1 MRGPGPGSRVGN
13 NNMSGTNIRLAI
25 AGVGNCA
32 SALVQGIYHYRNS
45 ETTAGLQYET
55 VGGYRVGDISPV
67 CAFDVDTRKA
77 GQDLG
82 TAIHAE
88 PNCTVTFADVPPNIG
103 VPVYP
108 VRTDDGVA
116 THMADSGKNGFS
128 VGGDAEP
135 VDVTERL
142 QSHDVD
148 VLITYLPVGAETAIE
163 RYAEAALEAGV
174 AFVNPIPVFIASD
187 ERWGDRF
194 ADAGL
199 PIVGDDIKSQIGA
212 TITHR
217 QLVQL
222 IADRGATVSQTHQ
235 LNFGGNTDFRNM
247 LDNSRLTNKEIS
259 KTEAVNSL
267 FDKPLDEE
275 DIHIGPSDYISHM
288 DDQKRAD
295 IRIVGEMF
303 GGVPFTLEADLR
315 VEDSPNSAGSAV
327 NAIRASKTAL
337 DRELVGPLEAAAAI
351 TMKHPPEPMT
361 DQQARTAFES
371 FLES

>member
-1 MRGPGPGSRVGN
+1 
-13 NNMSGTNIRLAI
+13 MSGNNIRLAI

-45 ETTAGLQYET
+45 ETTVGLQYET
-55 VGGYRVGDISPV
+55 VGGYQVGDISPV
-67 CAFDVDTRKA
+67 CAFDVDTRKV

-82 TAIHAE
+82 TAIHTE
-88 PNCTVTFADVPPNIG
+88 PNCTVRFADVPSNIG

-108 VRTDDGVA
+108 VHADDGVA
-116 THMADSGKNGFS
+116 MHMTESDEDGFS
-128 VGGDAEP
+128 TEDDTESVDIAEKLQTHDA
-135 VDVTERL
+135 
-142 QSHDVD
+142 D

-174 AFVNPIPVFIASD
+174 AFINPIPVFIASD
-187 ERWGDRF
+187 EQWGNRF

-199 PIVGDDIKSQIGA
+199 PIVGDDIKSQVGA

-222 IADRGATVSQTHQ
+222 MADRGATVSQTHQ

-247 LDNSRLTNKEIS
+247 LDESRLESKKIS
-259 KTEAVNSL
+259 KTEAVNNL
-267 FDKPLDEE
+267 FEKPLDQES
-275 DIHIGPSDYISHM
+275 IHIGPSDYISHM

-295 IRIVGEMF
+295 IRIEGELF

-337 DRELVGPLEAAAAI
+337 DRGLAGPLEAPAAI
-351 TMKHPPEPMT
+351 TMKHPPEPMA
-361 DQQARTAFES
+361 DQQARAAFQS